1 MEEYLKKAVTEML
14 VLYLLSREDHYI
26 GEIAELIRKMSRDT
40 LHMVFPY
47 ASVYRMETNGYIQLS
62 GKRIAPDGRSRQ
74 YYRITPA
81 GKQQLETVLRRTA
94 VSCYAAEGF
103 YPPDVAYMQENYGLQ
118 YDEETYVIR
127 YERPASNWMPDI
139 TVLERSP

>member
-1 MEEYLKKAVTEML
+1 MDTQTGVTMEEYLKKAVTEML

-47 ASVYRMETNGYIQLS
+47 AAVYRMETNGYIQLS

-81 GKQQLETVLRRTA
+81 GKQQLEEQIKTFHHVYFGVEQVLSSGG
-94 VSCYAAEGF
+94 V
-103 YPPDVAYMQENYGLQ
+103 
-118 YDEETYVIR
+118 
-127 YERPASNWMPDI
+127 
-139 TVLERSP
+139 